1 MDEPTLLE
9 RLEAGQIVLLDRAE
23 WVAASAGFEVVEEH
37 DTRLSGMLQVVRSA
51 AGLAAIEQPKPD
63 QRVVRPLADMDAAR
77 AFVTDRLETY
87 DRMWDG
93 CGCKI
98 DYSK

>member
-1 MDEPTLLE
+1 MNEPKLLQ
-9 RLEAGQIVLLDRAE
+9 RLEAGEIVQLDRSE
-23 WVAASAGFEVVEEH
+23 WEAASADFEVVEEH
-37 DTRLSGMLQVVRSA
+37 DTRLSGMLLVVRSA

-63 QRVVRPLADMDAAR
+63 QRVVRPLATMEAAR
-77 AFVTDRLETY
+77 AFVADRLETY

-98 DYSK
+98 DYLS

>member
-1 MDEPTLLE
+1 MDEPTLLQ
-9 RLEAGQIVLLDRAE
+9 RLEAGQIVMLDRAE
-23 WVAASAGFEVVEEH
+23 WESASADFELVEEH

-63 QRVVRPLADMDAAR
+63 QRVVRPLPDMDAAR